1 VETKQS
7 ESLSVN
13 KLTYQIGDKNILDN
27 LGPFQMQR
35 SDLVC
40 ISGPSG
46 GGKTTFINLL
56 SGLLPASAGEIKWGH
71 HDIHD
76 NFNKLDKLR
85 LEWISIIFQEPRLA
99 KNLSG
104 WENILLPLKLSGRM
118 QVFNKGLIKTLL
130 DTLFIGQGMTQQE
143 LDALLDMKVSRYSG
157 GQMQR
162 ISIIR
167 AIISLPKYI
176 FADEILN
183 SLEPE
188 LQETTW
194 QSIKQICR
202 EYKIGFLLITH
213 NSYLL
218 QDTDFTQNIII
229 NKGAIA
235 NV

>member
-1 VETKQS
+1 VETEQL

-13 KLTYQIGDKNILDN
+13 NLSYLIDDKKIINN
-27 LGPFQMQR
+27 LGPLQIQR

-56 SGLLPASAGEIKWGH
+56 SGLLPASAGDIKWGH
-71 HDIHD
+71 HDVKA

-118 QVFNKGLIKTLL
+118 RLFDQALITKLL
-130 DTLFIGQGMTQQE
+130 DTLFIGQGITQQE
-143 LDALLDMKVSRYSG
+143 LDDLLDMKVSRYSG

-202 EYKIGFLLITH
+202 EYKIGFVLITH
-213 NSYLL
+213 NTYLL
-218 QDTDFTQNIII
+218 QDSDFTKNIVI